1 MGSHS
6 RQAPADG
13 IHTPVAFVYANA
25 TARLAAGGFDQ
36 TYDLYKVAVDE
47 DTGLLFYI
55 DNVDS
60 NGDATWTPFAGNS
73 ISLSNDTPE
82 TVSAAA
88 GTSGTDPLAARDDH
102 SHQVSVGSPVD
113 IGSANAA
120 GSSNSLARADHVH
133 AHANQ
138 GGGSLHAVATGSA
151 NGFMSSADKSK
162 LDGYPAS
169 LPVFGQNYQ
178 FESQDV
184 ETTTTSGTYQVKVGL
199 TTPSLPNGTYLVTWS
214 ATIANNYS
222 RGDYQLWDSTGSTE
236 LDWAQYEGRGEDHPI
251 KQAGMAEVTFSG
263 VRTFQIR
270 YRNVGGGS
278 LQSIRNARIA
288 IWRVA

>member
-25 TARLAAGGFDQ
+25 AARAAAGGFDQ

-55 DNVDS
+55 DAVDG

-73 ISLSNDTPE
+73 ISLSDDTPE

-88 GTSGTDPLAARDDH
+88 GSAGNDPLAARDDH
-102 SHQVSVGSPVD
+102 THQVSVGTPVD
-113 IGSANAA
+113 IGTANAA
-120 GSSNSLARADHVH
+120 GSSNALARADHVH
-133 AHANQ
+133 DHADQ
-138 GGGSLHAVATGSA
+138 GGGTLHAEATSGA
-151 NGFMSSADKSK
+151 AGFMSASDKSK
-162 LDGYPAS
+162 LDSYPAT

-178 FESQDV
+178 FASQDA
-184 ETTTTSGTYQVKVGL
+184 ETNTTSGTYQVKTSI
-199 TTPSLPNGTYLVTWS
+199 TTPNLPSGTYLLQWS
-214 ATIANNYS
+214 CSFANNYS
-222 RGDYQLWDSTGSTE
+222 TGDLQLWDSTASTE
-236 LDWAQYEGRGEDHPI
+236 LDYAQYKGRGADHPI

-263 VRTFQIR
+263 VRTFQLR
-270 YRNVGGGS
+270 YRNANGGS
-278 LQSIRNARIA
+278 AQFISFARLT